1 MSGARARARA
11 RGHAAI
17 DAPSPQGTMDR
28 LHNSGWGRPPEQY
41 RTPVLGQ
48 ARLLDLPLL
57 LGAWEGPPPAER
69 IALQQAIRA
78 VRNPYGPRPVPLAL
92 LGLVAARARLAV
104 DQAHAHALREAGV
117 PGTGTQELP
126 VRPDALVELARLRD
140 RVNALGWTA
149 GIVFMA
155 APPGQATD
163 LAPTDWHCPT
173 NADEVAL
180 ALVAASLLHGTMVLW
195 GAEPALERLR
205 EARRVPLRW
214 LRPAQAADD
223 ARRRWQAL
231 LGTAGGR

>member
-1 MSGARARARA
+1 M
-11 RGHAAI
+11 RG
-17 DAPSPQGTMDR
+17 G
-28 LHNSGWGRPPEQY
+28 PPEQY
-41 RTPVLGQ
+41 RTPVLGH
-48 ARLLDLPLL
+48 AALLDLPLL

-78 VRNPYGPRPVPLAL
+78 VRHPYGPRPVPLAL

-104 DQAHAHALREAGV
+104 DRAHARALGEAGV
-117 PGTGTQELP
+117 HGTGTQALP
-126 VRPDALVELARLRD
+126 VRPDALVELVRLRD

-155 APPGQATD
+155 PPPGQAAD
-163 LAPTDWHCPT
+163 LAPTDWNHPT
-173 NADEVAL
+173 DADEVAL

-205 EARRVPLRW
+205 EARLVPLRW

-231 LGTAGGR
+231 LGTEGEP